1 MPTLPLLNRP
11 PHAPRLAT
19 LDALRGVAA
28 LAVAWFHFT
37 NGTPGFLDDGLLK
50 TSGARGWLGVEAFFV
65 ISGFI
70 IPYSLHKGR
79 YRLQRHWKVFVAKRL
94 IRLDPPYIAC
104 IVLVV
109 ALQYASSLAPGY
121 RGQPP
126 HYSWTQLALHL
137 GYLNAYF
144 GGTWVNPVFWT
155 LAIEFQFYLLI
166 ALLYPLLSDRRAWV
180 RLSCVSV
187 LAAMSISFPA
197 TNLVFQWLGLFG
209 LGIISFQFFVG
220 LTDRTTYFV
229 ALAAMTMVCYS
240 VLGAMITAVGL
251 AAALAITF
259 LRIRRT
265 TLLSLL
271 GAISYSVYLLHVP
284 VGGRVINLGMRLSP
298 TLLNR
303 SLTLAAAVVV
313 TVLAAYVFYR
323 IVELP
328 AQKWSA
334 RIKYNPEMDAR
345 LTNEPTP
352 TLSLDPQSAL
362 GHSPIK

>member
-1 MPTLPLLNRP
+1 MSATPVLDNA
-11 PHAPRLAT
+11 PHSARLAT
-19 LDALRGVAA
+19 IDALRGAAA

-37 NGTPGFLDDGLLK
+37 NGTADFLDKGLLK
-50 TSGARGWLGVEAFFV
+50 TSGARGWLGVEVFFV

-70 IPYSLHKGR
+70 IPYSLHRGR
-79 YRLQRHWKVFVAKRL
+79 YRLQSHWKVFVAKRL

-109 ALQYASSLAPGY
+109 ALQYASSMTPGF

-166 ALLYPLLSDRRAWV
+166 ALIYPLLSDRRAWV
-180 RLSCVSV
+180 RLSCVAI
-187 LAAMSISFPA
+187 LAAMSISLPA

-209 LGIISFQFFVG
+209 LGIISFQFFIG
-220 LTDRTTYFV
+220 LIDRTTYFV
-229 ALAAMTMVCYS
+229 ALAAMTAVCYS
-240 VLGAMITAVGL
+240 VFGAMITAVGL
-251 AAALAITF
+251 ASALAITF
-259 LRIRRT
+259 LRIRPT
-265 TLLSLL
+265 SFLSLL

-284 VGGRVINLGMRLSP
+284 LGGRVINLGMRLSP

-303 SLTLAAAVVV
+303 SLTLAGAVVV

-323 IVELP
+323 TVELP

-334 RIKYNPEMDAR
+334 RIKYKSETDAR
-345 LTNEPTP
+345 LSREPTP
-352 TLSLDPQSAL
+352 ALSLDKQSAL
-362 GHSPIK
+362 PFTDQ

>member
-1 MPTLPLLNRP
+1 
-11 PHAPRLAT
+11 
-19 LDALRGVAA
+19 
-28 LAVAWFHFT
+28 
-37 NGTPGFLDDGLLK
+37 
-50 TSGARGWLGVEAFFV
+50 
-65 ISGFI
+65 
-70 IPYSLHKGR
+70 
-79 YRLQRHWKVFVAKRL
+79 
-94 IRLDPPYIAC
+94 
-104 IVLVV
+104 
-109 ALQYASSLAPGY
+109 
-121 RGQPP
+121 
-126 HYSWTQLALHL
+126 LALHL

-166 ALLYPLLSDRRAWV
+166 ALVYPLLSHRWAWV
-180 RLSCVSV
+180 SLSCVAI
-187 LAAMSISFPA
+187 LAAISISLPA

-209 LGIISFQFFVG
+209 LGIISFQFFTG
-220 LTDRTTYFV
+220 LADRTTYFV
-229 ALAAMTMVCYS
+229 ALAAMTAVCYS

-251 AAALAITF
+251 ASALAITF
-259 LRIRRT
+259 LRIPRT
-265 TLLSLL
+265 NFLSLL

-303 SLTLAAAVVV
+303 SVTLAGAVAV

-334 RIKYNPEMDAR
+334 RIKYKPETDGR
-345 LTNEPTP
+345 LSSEPTP
-352 TLSLDPQSAL
+352 ALSLDPQSAL